1 MARFDGKVAIVT
13 GAGQGLGRAYA
24 EALAA
29 EGASVVI
36 AEINEGAA
44 KDVAEA
50 ITLSSGGRGA
60 GGAAL
65 AVRTDVTDPDSCTD
79 MVRAAVDRFGTV
91 DILVNNAAIYDG
103 LHMEAFEDFDIAEWD
118 RVMAVNVKGTWLA
131 TRAVSPVMKE
141 KGYGK
146 IVNVSS
152 TVAYIGPPLLLH
164 YVASKGAVVAMTK
177 ALAKELGDYGI
188 RVTGLAPGMTFT
200 DATRN
205 LLPDPIMGDMFMEMQ
220 CLKEKL
226 QPEHVVPALLF
237 LCSSDSDF
245 VVGQNWVVD
254 GGMALQ

>member
-36 AEINEGAA
+36 AEINEGNA
-44 KDVAEA
+44 KDTAEA
-50 ITLSSGGRGA
+50 ITAA
-60 GGAAL
+60 GGTAV
-65 AVRTDVTDPDSCTD
+65 AVRTDVTDPDSCAA
-79 MVRAAVDRFGTV
+79 MVQAAVDQFGTV

-103 LHMEAFEDFDIAEWD
+103 LTMDAFEDLDITTWD
-118 RVMAVNVKGTWLA
+118 RVLAVNVKGTWLA
-131 TRAVSPVMKE
+131 TRAVAPIMKA

-146 IVNVSS
+146 VVNISS

-177 ALAKELGDYGI
+177 ALAKELGEYGI
-188 RVTGLAPGMTFT
+188 RVTALAPGMTFT
-200 DATRN
+200 EATKN

-220 CLKEKL
+220 CLKEKM

-237 LCSSDSDF
+237 LCSPESDF

>member
-1 MARFDGKVAIVT
+1 MARFDGKVVIVT

-29 EGASVVI
+29 EGASVVV
-36 AEINEGAA
+36 AEINEGTA
-44 KDVAEA
+44 KDTAEA
-50 ITLSSGGRGA
+50 ISTA
-60 GGAAL
+60 GGTAL
-65 AVRTDVTDPDSCTD
+65 AVRTDVTDPDSCAA
-79 MVRAAVDRFGTV
+79 MVQAAVDRFGTV
-91 DILVNNAAIYDG
+91 DVLVNNAAIYDG
-103 LHMEAFEDFDIAEWD
+103 LEMDAFEDLDLATWD

-131 TRAVSPVMKE
+131 TRAVTPLMKE

-146 IVNVSS
+146 IVNISS

-164 YVASKGAVVAMTK
+164 YVASKGAIVAMTK
-177 ALAKELGDYGI
+177 ALAKELGEYGI
-188 RVTGLAPGMTFT
+188 RVTALAPGMTFT
-200 DATRN
+200 QATNN

-220 CLKEKL
+220 ALKEKM

-237 LCSSDSDF
+237 LCSSESDF

>member
-1 MARFDGKVAIVT
+1 MGRFDGKVAIVT

-36 AEINEGAA
+36 AEINEGNA
-44 KDVAEA
+44 KDTAEA
-50 ITLSSGGRGA
+50 ITAA
-60 GGAAL
+60 GGTAV
-65 AVRTDVTDPDSCTD
+65 AVRTDVTDPDSCAA
-79 MVRAAVDRFGTV
+79 MVQAAVDQFGTV

-103 LHMEAFEDFDIAEWD
+103 LTMDAFEDLDITTWD
-118 RVMAVNVKGTWLA
+118 RVLAVNVKGTWLA
-131 TRAVSPVMKE
+131 TRAVAPIMKA

-146 IVNVSS
+146 VVNISS

-177 ALAKELGDYGI
+177 ALAKELGEYGI
-188 RVTGLAPGMTFT
+188 RVTALAPGMTFT
-200 DATRN
+200 EATKN

-220 CLKEKL
+220 CLKEKM

-237 LCSSDSDF
+237 LCSPESDF

>member
-36 AEINEGAA
+36 AEINEGNA

-50 ITLSSGGRGA
+50 ITTA

-65 AVRTDVTDPDSCTD
+65 AARTDVTDPDSCAA
-79 MVRAAVDRFGTV
+79 MVQAAVDAYGTV

-103 LHMEAFEDFDIAEWD
+103 LTMDVFEDLDMAVWD

-131 TRAVSPVMKE
+131 TRAVAPIMKE

-177 ALAKELGDYGI
+177 ALAKELGEYGV
-188 RVTGLAPGMTFT
+188 RVTALAPGMTFT
-200 DATRN
+200 EATKN
-205 LLPDPIMGDMFMEMQ
+205 ILPDPIMGDMFMEMQ
-220 CLKEKL
+220 CLKEKM

-237 LCSSDSDF
+237 LCSPESDF

>member
-1 MARFDGKVAIVT
+1 MARFTGKVAIVT

-29 EGASVVI
+29 EGASVVV
-36 AEINEGAA
+36 AEINEGTA
-44 KDVAEA
+44 KDTAEA
-50 ITLSSGGRGA
+50 INSA
-60 GGAAL
+60 GGSAL
-65 AVRTDVTDPDSCTD
+65 AVRTDVTDPDSCAA
-79 MVRAAVDRFGTV
+79 MVAAAVERFGTV

-103 LHMEAFEDFDIAEWD
+103 LQMDAFEDLDLATWN
-118 RVMAVNVKGTWLA
+118 RVLNVNVTGTWLA
-131 TRAVSPVMKE
+131 TRAVTPLMKE

-146 IVNVSS
+146 IVNISS

-164 YVASKGAVVAMTK
+164 YVASKGAIVAMTK

-188 RVTGLAPGMTFT
+188 RVTALAPGMTFT
-200 DATRN
+200 EATN
-205 LLPDPIMGDMFMEMQ
+205 NILPDPIMGDMFMEMQ
-220 CLKEKL
+220 ALKEKM

-237 LCSSDSDF
+237 LCSSESDF

>member
-36 AEINEGAA
+36 AEINEGTA
-44 KDVAEA
+44 KDSAEA
-50 ITLSSGGRGA
+50 ITNA
-60 GGAAL
+60 GGTAL
-65 AVRTDVTDPDSCTD
+65 ALRTDVTDPDSCAA
-79 MVRAAVDRFGTV
+79 MVQAAVDRFGTV

-103 LHMEAFEDFDIAEWD
+103 LTMEAFEDLDLALWD

-131 TRAVSPVMKE
+131 TRAVIPIMKA

-146 IVNVSS
+146 IVNISS

-177 ALAKELGDYGI
+177 ALAKELGEYGI
-188 RVTGLAPGMTFT
+188 RVTALAPGMTFT
-200 DATRN
+200 DATKN

-220 CLKEKL
+220 CLKEKM

-237 LCSSDSDF
+237 LCSPESDF

>member
-1 MARFDGKVAIVT
+1 MGRFDGKVVIVT

-36 AEINEGAA
+36 AEINEGNA
-44 KDVAEA
+44 KDTAEA
-50 ITLSSGGRGA
+50 ITAA
-60 GGAAL
+60 GGSAL
-65 AVRTDVTDPDSCTD
+65 AVRTDVTDPDSCTA
-79 MVRAAVDRFGTV
+79 MVAAAVDRFGTV

-103 LHMEAFEDFDIAEWD
+103 LHMEAFEDLEIAEWD

-131 TRAVSPVMKE
+131 SRAVSPIMKA

-146 IVNVSS
+146 IVNISS
-152 TVAYIGPPLLLH
+152 TTAYIGPPLLLH

-177 ALAKELGDYGI
+177 ALAKELGEYGV
-188 RVTGLAPGMTFT
+188 RVTALTPGMTFT
-200 DATRN
+200 DATKN

-220 CLKEKL
+220 CLKEKM
-226 QPEHVVPALLF
+226 QTEHVVPALLF
-237 LCSSDSDF
+237 LCSPESDF

>member
-1 MARFDGKVAIVT
+1 MGRFDGKVAIVT

-29 EGASVVI
+29 EGGSVVI
-36 AEINEGAA
+36 AEINEGNA
-44 KDVAEA
+44 KDTAEA
-50 ITLSSGGRGA
+50 ITAA
-60 GGAAL
+60 GGTAV
-65 AVRTDVTDPDSCTD
+65 AVRTDVTDPDSCAA
-79 MVRAAVDRFGTV
+79 MVQAAVDQFGTV

-103 LHMEAFEDFDIAEWD
+103 LTMDAFEDLDITTWD
-118 RVMAVNVKGTWLA
+118 RVLAVNVKGTWLA
-131 TRAVSPVMKE
+131 TRAVAPIMKA

-146 IVNVSS
+146 VVNISS

-177 ALAKELGDYGI
+177 ALAKELGEYGI
-188 RVTGLAPGMTFT
+188 RVTALAPGMTFT
-200 DATRN
+200 EATKN

-220 CLKEKL
+220 CLKEKM

-237 LCSSDSDF
+237 LCSPESDF

>member
-1 MARFDGKVAIVT
+1 MGRFDGKVVIVT

-29 EGASVVI
+29 EGASVVV
-36 AEINEGAA
+36 AEINEGTA
-44 KDVAEA
+44 KDTAEA
-50 ITLSSGGRGA
+50 ITSA
-60 GGAAL
+60 GGTAL
-65 AVRTDVTDPDSCTD
+65 AVRTDVTDPDSCAA
-79 MVRAAVDRFGTV
+79 MVQAAVDQFGTV

-103 LHMEAFEDFDIAEWD
+103 LTMDAFEDLDIATWD
-118 RVMAVNVKGTWLA
+118 RVLAVNVKGTWLA
-131 TRAVSPVMKE
+131 TRAVALIMKA

-146 IVNVSS
+146 IVNISS

-177 ALAKELGDYGI
+177 ALAKELGEYGI
-188 RVTGLAPGMTFT
+188 RVTALAPGMTFT
-200 DATRN
+200 DATKH

-220 CLKEKL
+220 CLKEKM

-237 LCSSDSDF
+237 LCSAESDF

>member
-36 AEINEGAA
+36 AEINEGNA

-50 ITLSSGGRGA
+50 ITAA
-60 GGAAL
+60 GGQAL
-65 AVRTDVTDPDSCTD
+65 AVRTDVTDPDSCAA
-79 MVRAAVDRFGTV
+79 MVQAAVDQYGTV

-103 LHMEAFEDFDIAEWD
+103 LAMDAFEDLDIALWD
-118 RVMAVNVKGTWLA
+118 RVLAVNVKGTWLA
-131 TRAVSPVMKE
+131 TRAVAPLMKD

-146 IVNVSS
+146 IVNISS

-177 ALAKELGDYGI
+177 ALAKELGEYGI
-188 RVTGLAPGMTFT
+188 RVTALAPGMTFT
-200 DATRN
+200 DATKN

-220 CLKEKL
+220 CLKEKM

-237 LCSSDSDF
+237 LCSSESDF

>member
-13 GAGQGLGRAYA
+13 GSGQGLGRAYA

-36 AEINEGAA
+36 AEINEGNA

-50 ITLSSGGRGA
+50 ITTA
-60 GGAAL
+60 GGTAL
-65 AVRTDVTDPDSCTD
+65 AVRTDVTDPDSCAA
-79 MVRAAVDRFGTV
+79 MVQAAVDRFGTV

-103 LHMEAFEDFDIAEWD
+103 LTMDAFEDLDMAVWD

-131 TRAVSPVMKE
+131 TRAVAPLMKD

-146 IVNVSS
+146 IVNISS

-188 RVTGLAPGMTFT
+188 RVTAVAPGMTFT
-200 DATRN
+200 QATEN

-220 CLKEKL
+220 ALKEKM
-226 QPEHVVPALLF
+226 QPEHVVPTLLF
-237 LCSSDSDF
+237 LCSSESDF

>member
-1 MARFDGKVAIVT
+1 MGRFDRKVAIVT

-44 KDVAEA
+44 KDTAEA
-50 ITLSSGGRGA
+50 ITAA
-60 GGAAL
+60 GGTAL
-65 AVRTDVTDPDSCTD
+65 AVRTDVTDPDSCAA
-79 MVRAAVDRFGTV
+79 MVQAAVDRFGTV

-103 LHMEAFEDFDIAEWD
+103 LHMEAFEDLDIAEWD

-131 TRAVSPVMKE
+131 ARAVAPIMKA

-188 RVTGLAPGMTFT
+188 RVTALAPGMTFT
-200 DATRN
+200 DATKN

-237 LCSSDSDF
+237 LCSPESDF

>member
-1 MARFDGKVAIVT
+1 MGRFDGKVAIVT

-36 AEINEGAA
+36 AEINEGNA

-50 ITLSSGGRGA
+50 IPSA
-60 GGAAL
+60 GGTAL
-65 AVRTDVTDPDSCTD
+65 AVRTDVTDPDSCTA
-79 MVRAAVDRFGTV
+79 MVQAAVDRFGTV

-103 LHMEAFEDFDIAEWD
+103 LHMEAFEDLEIAEWE

-131 TRAVSPVMKE
+131 TRAVSPIMKE

-146 IVNVSS
+146 IVNISS

-188 RVTGLAPGMTFT
+188 RVTALAPGMTFT
-200 DATRN
+200 DATKN

-220 CLKEKL
+220 CLKEKM

-237 LCSSDSDF
+237 LCSSESDF

>member
-29 EGASVVI
+29 EGASVVV
-36 AEINEGAA
+36 AEINEGTA
-44 KDVAEA
+44 KDTAEA
-50 ITLSSGGRGA
+50 ITNA
-60 GGAAL
+60 GGTAL
-65 AVRTDVTDPDSCTD
+65 AVRTDVTDPDSCAA
-79 MVRAAVDRFGTV
+79 MVAAAVEQFGTV

-103 LHMEAFEDFDIAEWD
+103 LQMDAFEDLDLATWN
-118 RVMAVNVKGTWLA
+118 RVLNVNVTGTWLA
-131 TRAVSPVMKE
+131 TRAVTPLMKE

-146 IVNVSS
+146 IVNISS

-164 YVASKGAVVAMTK
+164 YVASKGAIVAMTK

-188 RVTGLAPGMTFT
+188 RVTALAPGMTFT
-200 DATRN
+200 QATN
-205 LLPDPIMGDMFMEMQ
+205 NILPDPIMGDMFMEMQ
-220 CLKEKL
+220 ALKEKM
-226 QPEHVVPALLF
+226 QPEHVVPTLLF
-237 LCSSDSDF
+237 LCSPESDF

>member
-1 MARFDGKVAIVT
+1 MGRFGGKVAMVT
-13 GAGQGLGRAYA
+13 GAGQGLGRADA

-29 EGASVVI
+29 EGGSVVI
-36 AEINEGAA
+36 AEINEGNA
-44 KDVAEA
+44 KDTAEA
-50 ITLSSGGRGA
+50 ITAAGGTAGA
-60 GGAAL
+60 G
-65 AVRTDVTDPDSCTD
+65 RTDVTDPASCAA
-79 MVRAAVDRFGTV
+79 MVQAAVGQFGTV

-103 LHMEAFEDFDIAEWD
+103 LTLGAFQDLDITTWD
-118 RVMAVNVKGTWLA
+118 RVLAVNVKGTWLA
-131 TRAVSPVMKE
+131 TRAVAPIMKA

-146 IVNVSS
+146 VVNISS

-177 ALAKELGDYGI
+177 ALAKELGEYGI
-188 RVTGLAPGMTFT
+188 RVTALAPGMTFT
-200 DATRN
+200 DATKN

-220 CLKEKL
+220 CLKEKM

-237 LCSSDSDF
+237 LCSPESDF

>member
-1 MARFDGKVAIVT
+1 MGRFTGKVAVVT

-36 AEINEGAA
+36 AEINEGNA
-44 KDVAEA
+44 KDTAERIA
-50 ITLSSGGRGA
+50 SA
-60 GGAAL
+60 GGTAL
-65 AVRTDVTDPDSCTD
+65 AVRTDVTDPDSCAA
-79 MVRAAVDRFGTV
+79 MVAAAVDRFGTV

-103 LHMEAFEDFDIAEWD
+103 LHMEAFEDLEVAEWD

-131 TRAVSPVMKE
+131 SRAVSPIMKAR
-141 KGYGK
+141 GYGK
-146 IVNVSS
+146 IVNISS
-152 TVAYIGPPLLLH
+152 TTAYIGPPLLLH

-177 ALAKELGDYGI
+177 ALAKELGEYGV
-188 RVTGLAPGMTFT
+188 RVTALTPGMTFT
-200 DATRN
+200 EATRN

-220 CLKEKL
+220 CLKEKM
-226 QPEHVVPALLF
+226 QTEHVVPALLF
-237 LCSSDSDF
+237 LCSPESDF

>member
-36 AEINEGAA
+36 AEINEGSA
-44 KDVAEA
+44 KDTAEA
-50 ITLSSGGRGA
+50 ITAA

-65 AVRTDVTDPDSCTD
+65 AVRTDVTDPDS
-79 MVRAAVDRFGTV
+79 VAAVVAATVERYGTV

-103 LHMEAFEDFDIAEWD
+103 LVMDAFEDIDLAVWD

-131 TRAVSPVMKE
+131 TRAVAPIMKE

-146 IVNVSS
+146 IVNISS
-152 TVAYIGPPLLLH
+152 TVAYVGPPLLLH

-177 ALAKELGDYGI
+177 ALAKELGEYGI

-200 DATRN
+200 QATEN
-205 LLPDPIMGDMFMEMQ
+205 ILPDPIMGDMFMEMQ
-220 CLKEKL
+220 ALKEKM

>member
-36 AEINEGAA
+36 AEINEGNA

-50 ITLSSGGRGA
+50 ITTA
-60 GGAAL
+60 GGNAL
-65 AVRTDVTDPDSCTD
+65 AVRTDVTDPDSCAA
-79 MVRAAVDRFGTV
+79 MVQAAVERFGTV

-103 LHMEAFEDFDIAEWD
+103 LAMDAFEDIDIAVWD
-118 RVMAVNVKGTWLA
+118 RVLAVNVKGTWLA
-131 TRAVSPVMKE
+131 TRAVAPLMKQ

-146 IVNVSS
+146 IVNISS
-152 TVAYIGPPLLLH
+152 TVAYVGPPLLLH

-177 ALAKELGDYGI
+177 ALAKELGEYGI
-188 RVTGLAPGMTFT
+188 RVTALAPGMTFT
-200 DATRN
+200 EATQH

-220 CLKEKL
+220 CLKEKM

-237 LCSSDSDF
+237 LCSPESDF

>member
-1 MARFDGKVAIVT
+1 MGRFDGKVAIVT

-24 EALAA
+24 EALAG

-36 AEINEGAA
+36 AEINEGNA
-44 KDVAEA
+44 KDTAEA
-50 ITLSSGGRGA
+50 ITAA
-60 GGAAL
+60 GGTAL
-65 AVRTDVTDPDSCTD
+65 AIRTDVTDPDSCAA
-79 MVRAAVDRFGTV
+79 MAQAAVDQFGTV

-103 LHMEAFEDFDIAEWD
+103 LHMEAFEDLDVAEWD
-118 RVMAVNVKGTWLA
+118 RVLAVNVKGTWLA
-131 TRAVSPVMKE
+131 TRAVSPIMKA

-152 TVAYIGPPLLLH
+152 TVAYVGPPLLLH

-177 ALAKELGDYGI
+177 ALAKELGEYGV
-188 RVTGLAPGMTFT
+188 RVTALAPGMTFT
-200 DATRN
+200 DATKN

-226 QPEHVVPALLF
+226 QPEHVVPTLLF

-245 VVGQNWVVD
+245 VIGQNWVVD

>member
-1 MARFDGKVAIVT
+1 MARFTGKVAIVT

-29 EGASVVI
+29 EGASVVV
-36 AEINEGAA
+36 AEINEGTA
-44 KDVAEA
+44 KDTAEA
-50 ITLSSGGRGA
+50 INSA

-65 AVRTDVTDPDSCTD
+65 AVRTDVTDPDSCAA
-79 MVRAAVDRFGTV
+79 MVAAAVERFGTV

-103 LHMEAFEDFDIAEWD
+103 LQMDAFEDLDLATWN
-118 RVMAVNVKGTWLA
+118 RVLNVNVTGTWLA
-131 TRAVSPVMKE
+131 TRAVTPLMKE

-146 IVNVSS
+146 IVNISS

-164 YVASKGAVVAMTK
+164 YVASKGAIVAMTK

-188 RVTGLAPGMTFT
+188 RVTALAPGMTFT
-200 DATRN
+200 EATN
-205 LLPDPIMGDMFMEMQ
+205 NILPDPIMGDMFMEMQ
-220 CLKEKL
+220 ALKEKM

-237 LCSSDSDF
+237 LCSPESDF

>member
-1 MARFDGKVAIVT
+1 MGRFDGKVAIVT

-29 EGASVVI
+29 EGGSVVI
-36 AEINEGAA
+36 AEINEGNA
-44 KDVAEA
+44 KDTAEA
-50 ITLSSGGRGA
+50 ITAA
-60 GGAAL
+60 GGTAV
-65 AVRTDVTDPDSCTD
+65 AVRTDVTDPDSCAA
-79 MVRAAVDRFGTV
+79 MVQAAVDQFGTV

-103 LHMEAFEDFDIAEWD
+103 LTMDAFEDLDITTWD
-118 RVMAVNVKGTWLA
+118 RVLAVNVKGTWLA
-131 TRAVSPVMKE
+131 TRAVAPIMKA

-146 IVNVSS
+146 VVNISS

-177 ALAKELGDYGI
+177 ALAKELGEYGI
-188 RVTGLAPGMTFT
+188 RVTALAPGMTFT
-200 DATRN
+200 EATKN

-220 CLKEKL
+220 CLKEKM

-237 LCSSDSDF
+237 LCSSESDF

>member
-36 AEINEGAA
+36 AEINEGSA
-44 KDVAEA
+44 KDTAEA
-50 ITLSSGGRGA
+50 ITNA

-65 AVRTDVTDPDSCTD
+65 AVRTDVTDPDSCEA
-79 MVRAAVDRFGTV
+79 MVAAAVERFGTV

-103 LHMEAFEDFDIAEWD
+103 LVMDAMEDLDIATWD
-118 RVMAVNVKGTWLA
+118 RVLSVNVKGTWLA
-131 TRAVSPVMKE
+131 TRAVAPLMKE

-146 IVNVSS
+146 IVNISS

-177 ALAKELGDYGI
+177 ALAKELGDYGV
-188 RVTGLAPGMTFT
+188 RVTALAPGMTFT
-200 DATRN
+200 EATN
-205 LLPDPIMGDMFMEMQ
+205 NILPDPIMGDMFMEMQ
-220 CLKEKL
+220 ALKEKM

-237 LCSSDSDF
+237 LCSPESDF

>member
-36 AEINEGAA
+36 AEINEGSA
-44 KDVAEA
+44 KDTAEA
-50 ITLSSGGRGA
+50 ITGA

-65 AVRTDVTDPDSCTD
+65 AVRTDVTDPDSVAA
-79 MVRAAVDRFGTV
+79 MVAATVERYGTV

-103 LHMEAFEDFDIAEWD
+103 LTMDAFEDLDMALWD
-118 RVMAVNVKGTWLA
+118 RVMSVNVKGTWLA
-131 TRAVSPVMKE
+131 TRAVAPIMKA

-146 IVNVSS
+146 IVNISS
-152 TVAYIGPPLLLH
+152 TVAYVGPPLLLH

-177 ALAKELGDYGI
+177 ALAKELGEYGI

-200 DATRN
+200 EPTN
-205 LLPDPIMGDMFMEMQ
+205 NILPDPIMGDMFMEMQ
-220 CLKEKL
+220 CLKEKM

-237 LCSSDSDF
+237 LCSADSDF

-254 GGMALQ
+254 GGMALM

>member
-1 MARFDGKVAIVT
+1 MARFDGKVVLVT

-36 AEINEGAA
+36 AEINEGTA
-44 KDVAEA
+44 KDTAEA
-50 ITLSSGGRGA
+50 INSA
-60 GGAAL
+60 GGSAL
-65 AVRTDVTDPDSCTD
+65 AVRTDVTDPDSCEA
-79 MVRAAVDRFGTV
+79 MVAAAVEQFGTV

-103 LHMEAFEDFDIAEWD
+103 LQMDAFEDLDLATWN
-118 RVMAVNVKGTWLA
+118 RVLNVNVTGTWLA
-131 TRAVSPVMKE
+131 TRAVTPLMKE

-146 IVNVSS
+146 IVNISS

-164 YVASKGAVVAMTK
+164 YVASKGAIVAMTK
-177 ALAKELGDYGI
+177 ALAKELGEYGI
-188 RVTGLAPGMTFT
+188 RVTALAPGMTFT
-200 DATRN
+200 EATKN
-205 LLPDPIMGDMFMEMQ
+205 ILPDPIMGDMFMEMQ
-220 CLKEKL
+220 ALKEKM

-237 LCSSDSDF
+237 LCSPESDF

>member
-1 MARFDGKVAIVT
+1 MGRFDGKVVIVT
-13 GAGQGLGRAYA
+13 GGGQGLGRAYA

-36 AEINEGAA
+36 AEINEGNA

-50 ITLSSGGRGA
+50 ITSA
-60 GGAAL
+60 GGTAL
-65 AVRTDVTDPDSCTD
+65 AVRTDVTDADSCAA
-79 MVRAAVDRFGTV
+79 MVTAAVERFGTV
-91 DILVNNAAIYDG
+91 DVLVNNAAIYDG
-103 LHMEAFEDFDIAEWD
+103 LTMDALEDLDIATWD

-131 TRAVSPVMKE
+131 TRAVAPLMKD

-146 IVNVSS
+146 IVNISS

-164 YVASKGAVVAMTK
+164 YVASKGAVVAMTR

-188 RVTGLAPGMTFT
+188 RVTALAPGMTFNE
-200 DATRN
+200 ATQHI
-205 LLPDPIMGDMFMEMQ
+205 LPDPIMGDMFMEMQ
-220 CLKEKL
+220 CLKEKM
-226 QPEHVVPALLF
+226 QPEHVVPTLLF
-237 LCSSDSDF
+237 LCSPESDF

>member
-24 EALAA
+24 EALAT

-36 AEINEGAA
+36 AEINEGSA
-44 KDVAEA
+44 KDTAEA
-50 ITLSSGGRGA
+50 ITNA
-60 GGAAL
+60 GGVAL
-65 AVRTDVTDPDSCTD
+65 AVRTDVTDPDSCEA
-79 MVRAAVDRFGTV
+79 MVAAAVERFGTV
-91 DILVNNAAIYDG
+91 DILVNNAAVYDG
-103 LHMEAFEDFDIAEWD
+103 LVMDAMEDLDIATWD
-118 RVMAVNVKGTWLA
+118 RVLSVNVKGTWLA
-131 TRAVSPVMKE
+131 TRAVAPLMKE

-146 IVNVSS
+146 IVNISS

-177 ALAKELGDYGI
+177 ALAKEFGEYGV
-188 RVTGLAPGMTFT
+188 RVTALAPGMTFT
-200 DATRN
+200 EATKN
-205 LLPDPIMGDMFMEMQ
+205 ILPDPIMGDMFMEMQ
-220 CLKEKL
+220 CLKEKM

-237 LCSSDSDF
+237 LCSPESDF

>member
-1 MARFDGKVAIVT
+1 MGRFDGKVAIVT

-29 EGASVVI
+29 EGASVVV
-36 AEINEGAA
+36 AEINEGTA
-44 KDVAEA
+44 KDTAEA
-50 ITLSSGGRGA
+50 ITTA

-65 AVRTDVTDPDSCTD
+65 AVRTDVTDPDSCEA
-79 MVRAAVDRFGTV
+79 MAAAAIDRFGTV

-103 LHMEAFEDFDIAEWD
+103 LHMEAFEDLDIAEWD

-131 TRAVSPVMKE
+131 TRAVAPVMKA

-146 IVNVSS
+146 VVNVSS

-164 YVASKGAVVAMTK
+164 YVASKGAVMAMTR
-177 ALAKELGDYGI
+177 ALAKELGEYGI
-188 RVTGLAPGMTFT
+188 RVTALAPGMTFT
-200 DATRN
+200 DATKH

-220 CLKEKL
+220 ALKEKL

-237 LCSSDSDF
+237 LCSADSDF